1 MPTEKISSPSPFFQA
16 HTKKSPK
23 SQKIDPK
30 DTCLSSQKKKR
41 KENTGKFL
49 PFFFPSILSLDDGNI
64 FLQSG
69 LSHSTT

>member
-41 KENTGKFL
+41 KENTG
-49 PFFFPSILSLDDGNI
+49 S
-64 FLQSG
+64 
-69 LSHSTT
+69 

>member
-49 PFFFPSILSLDDGNI
+49 PFFFLLFCPWAREI
-64 FLQSG
+64 FFYSPD
-69 LSHSTT
+69 